1 MERLA
6 RICASVRDATAL
18 RVALVD
24 ELRRAI
30 GFDAYGFVLTDPM
43 TSVGSAPLADVP
55 CVEELPELI
64 RLKYLTPVNRW
75 TALDDPPTALLGDP
89 ARSLLWRELLHR
101 YSVGDIASTVFRDP
115 FGCWGFLDLW
125 RSTPFTAD
133 EAGLLAAA
141 APAITRGLRA
151 AQAATFLS
159 APVQHQR
166 SGPVVLL
173 LDPRLRVLG
182 QTGETQAY
190 LRMLVPPAPARDPI
204 PAGAYNVGAQLLAR
218 EAGVDPRPAR
228 ARVHLGDGLWLTLRA
243 ARLEENIAVTIEQAS
258 PAERADVF
266 ARAFGLTPRE
276 TQVLD
281 QLATGDDNRQIAA
294 RLFLSEHTVQDH
306 LKSVFAKTSLRSRRA
321 LIAHAF
327 GLTTLR

>member
-24 ELRRAI
+24 ELRRVI
-30 GFDAYGFVLTDPM
+30 GFDAYAFVLTDPM

-55 CVEELPELI
+55 CVDELPELI

-89 ARSLLWRELLHR
+89 GRSLLWRELLHR
-101 YSVGDIASTVFRDP
+101 YSVGDVASTVFRDP

-125 RSTPFTAD
+125 RSVPFTAD
-133 EAGLLAAA
+133 EAGLLASA

-159 APVQHQR
+159 APGQQQR
-166 SGPVVLL
+166 TGPVVLL

-190 LRMLVPPAPARDPI
+190 LRTLVPPAPARDPI
-204 PAGAYNVGAQLLAR
+204 PAGAYNVGAQLLAQ
-218 EAGVDPRPAR
+218 EAGVDPRPAS

-243 ARLEENIAVTIEQAS
+243 ARLEADIAVTIEQAS

-276 TQVLD
+276 AQVLD

-321 LIAHAF
+321 LITHAF
-327 GLTTLR
+327 GLTTLG